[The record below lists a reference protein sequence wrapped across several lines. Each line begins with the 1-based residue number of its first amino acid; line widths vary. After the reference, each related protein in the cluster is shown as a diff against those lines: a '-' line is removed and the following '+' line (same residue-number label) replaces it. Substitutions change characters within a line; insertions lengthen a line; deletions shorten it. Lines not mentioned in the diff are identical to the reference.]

1 MQTKVRVLIIA
12 AVISA
17 SGFANYLYNEAA
29 LRSGVLAAMMQVAAL
44 LTFPGQYLAMVLG
57 AIVSG
62 SSHGFRSDWLSFAV
76 SFFLNVGFYWALI
89 YALFLVTGRIRRSA
103 GAQ

>member
-1 MQTKVRVLIIA
+1 MQTKVKVLIIA
-12 AVISA
+12 VVISA
-17 SGFANYLYNEAA
+17 SGVANYLYNEAA

-62 SSHGFRSDWLSFAV
+62 RSHGFRSDWLSFAV
-76 SFFLNVGFYWALI
+76 SFLLNVALYWALL
-89 YALFLVTGRIRRSA
+89 YAVYLLKARARRSA
-103 GAQ
+103 RAQ